1 MTLGFGALGELPLG
15 YGSNLP
21 PAPTV
26 TAPTVF
32 LALRQ
37 FLLAVLPA
45 SVDVIQAQ
53 DNRVPEPANPVF
65 VLMTPLRRMR
75 LATNQDEYID
85 CRFTGSI
92 SGTTLTV
99 TDVSFGTIINGAT
112 VSGVG
117 ILSGTT
123 ITNGG
128 SGGGGIGAYTV
139 STAQNVSSRTLATG
153 YASLMQET
161 EVVVQLDIHA
171 PPISNPSAQDLVA
184 IVTTSL
190 RDSYATEWFAANYPG
205 VSPLYA
211 DDGRQIP
218 FVNEND
224 QTETRWVVEV
234 NLQIDPTINLPL
246 QFADEINV
254 VPIPVDL
261 YPA

>member
-1 MTLGFGALGELPLG
+1 MTLGFGALGELPLS
-15 YGSNLP
+15 YGSSLP
-21 PAPTV
+21 LAPIT
-26 TAPTVF
+26 TTPTVF

-45 SVDVIQAQ
+45 GVDVIQAQ
-53 DNRVPEPANPVF
+53 DNRVPEPVNTVF
-65 VLMTPLRRMR
+65 VVMMPLRRMR

-99 TDVSFGTIINGAT
+99 TDVSFGT
-112 VSGVG
+112 V
-117 ILSGTT
+117 
-123 ITNGG
+123 ITNEG
-128 SGGGGIGAYTV
+128 SGGGGIGTYTV

-171 PPISNPSAQDLVA
+171 PNISPVGKPSSQELVA
-184 IVTTSL
+184 VITTSL

-211 DDGRQIP
+211 DDGKQIP

-224 QTETRWVVEV
+224 QYEDRWIVEV
-234 NLQIDPTINLPL
+234 NLQINPTINLPL